1 MSKIVEILEVLEQ
14 LIYLDHE
21 HDTDVAGYLGN
32 TVREVNLIG
41 LGEAQ
46 AHELLIDRIELLI
59 DEAVITDH
67 NHILAL
73 HGIMSKLSQLVC
85 S

>member
-1 MSKIVEILEVLEQ
+1 MPDFIEILDVLQ
-14 LIYLDHE
+14 DLIYLDHE

-41 LGEAQ
+41 LGEQQ
-46 AHELLIDRIELLI
+46 AHELLNDRIELLI
-59 DEAVITDH
+59 TEAVITDH
-67 NHILAL
+67 DHILAL
-73 HGIMSKLSQLVC
+73 HGIMTKLSNLVC